1 MSGFSVLPFRVRL
14 EGGGELVVED
24 AVVHQDGLGDLKGGG
39 AEVAVE
45 FHKL

>member
-1 MSGFSVLPFRVRL
+1 
-14 EGGGELVVED
+14 VVED
-24 AVVHQDGLGDLKGGG
+24 AVVNQDGLGEFEGGG